1 MRWGETRR
9 TECPDGPMKR
19 LLGKRRSSVLSNVA
33 NGSRKWETENWLFF
47 FFGNVELTGDI
58 SRTNFS
64 GKCESK

>member
-9 TECPDGPMKR
+9 TECPDGPIKS
-19 LLGKRRSSVLSNVA
+19 LSGKKSSVLSNVA

-58 SRTNFS
+58 RRTNFS
-64 GKCESK
+64 RKGESK